1 MDSKNGGRHSC
12 CVHGDYL
19 LDWKAPL
26 ETLHRAEDFYRLLS
40 GRSGE
45 TLDQG
50 QEPGKRQRRRALW
63 MLRGDKRPVEKVP
76 FTVARLVRSG
86 DEHDPTEGFRFV
98 SENQAAYPIATM
110 CRLLGVSPSGYYGWV
125 SRRSPADIDPGVVRS
140 QQAQSALGLIGDHF
154 DDVGQVLALGGELDH
169 SPLAEVVDPDALG
182 KVATL

>member
-76 FTVARLVRSG
+76 FTVARL
-86 DEHDPTEGFRFV
+86 DLNFR
-98 SENQAAYPIATM
+98 I
-110 CRLLGVSPSGYYGWV
+110 
-125 SRRSPADIDPGVVRS
+125 RSPRAAAIWKLYMIRLTHGM
-140 QQAQSALGLIGDHF
+140 H
-154 DDVGQVLALGGELDH
+154 
-169 SPLAEVVDPDALG
+169 
-182 KVATL
+182 